1 MRLSLTP
8 LQQVALLVFIMVT
21 NAVVIAYL
29 LGRSLS

>member
-21 NAVVIAYL
+21 NAVVISYL
-29 LGRSLS
+29 IGRSLS